1 MEHIHALHA
10 GDAVGADLFLIG
22 QHADGGV
29 HRVFGLDFCHQC
41 GISVHPVIVAVAA
54 HHGAV
59 KAHVPGLVGGHHL
72 DLGTGEVPLGDA
84 VLFVQQ
90 HQGVELDGF
99 LDVGVL
105 HGIGADED
113 VQLFCLDALAE
124 LAVVLLGTQMGQQV
138 GDAEHGVALILT
150 HAHRNAG
157 TVCTGEHAVDGQRH
171 GAPLILADTAVVVGL
186 EIAEMVGLVQ
196 RIRAQVQ
203 PGAVDVGND
212 QTEALFKRSLSDGSG
227 HHRLVLLHKVDLL
240 AGGIGLFRLELLV
253 AGFQQHFFADG
264 NRFALGFGGVQKR
277 LVALSKGCGFLLDAG
292 ALVGSI
298 LRLIKQLFGSL
309 LCGKFFAHFSYLL
322 SASCIDALIFRIAE
336 SDLFYVVVHLAVREA
351 LQGLAVC
358 GVLFHL

>member
-1 MEHIHALHA
+1 MI
-10 GDAVGADLFLIG
+10 
-22 QHADGGV
+22 
-29 HRVFGLDFCHQC
+29 
-41 GISVHPVIVAVAA
+41 
-54 HHGAV
+54 
-59 KAHVPGLVGGHHL
+59 
-72 DLGTGEVPLGDA
+72 
-84 VLFVQQ
+84 
-90 HQGVELDGF
+90 
-99 LDVGVL
+99 
-105 HGIGADED
+105 
-113 VQLFCLDALAE
+113 
-124 LAVVLLGTQMGQQV
+124 
-138 GDAEHGVALILT
+138 
-150 HAHRNAG
+150 
-157 TVCTGEHAVDGQRH
+157 
-171 GAPLILADTAVVVGL
+171 
-186 EIAEMVGLVQ
+186 GLVQ

-212 QTEALFKRSLSDGSG
+212 QPEALFKRSLADGSG
-227 HHRLVLLHKVDLL
+227 HHRLVFLHKVDLL
-240 AGGIGLFRLELLV
+240 AGGIGLFRLKFFV

-264 NRFALGFGGVQKR
+264 SRFALGFGGVQKR